1 MASRQGSSRRIVM
14 LIDDDEDVRTTMS
27 ELLTTRGYS
36 TLEAEN
42 GKQAIEVLTK
52 AARLPMLMI
61 LDMAMPVLDG
71 RGFLRLRAR
80 DPILREIPVFVV
92 SASEPPILLEGIE
105 MFMRKPVEVTRLLQI
120 IGRYRWSSSSR

>member
-1 MASRQGSSRRIVM
+1 MASRKGASQRIVM

-27 ELLTTRGYS
+27 ELLTARGYS

-42 GKQAIEVLTK
+42 GKEAIEVLTK

-61 LDMAMPVLDG
+61 LDLAMPVLDG
-71 RGFLRLRAR
+71 RGFLRLRAQ

-105 MFMRKPVEVTRLLQI
+105 MFLRKPVEVTRLLQM
-120 IGRYRWSSSSR
+120 IGRYE

>member
-1 MASRQGSSRRIVM
+1 MTSRQGSSRRIVM

-92 SASEPPILLEGIE
+92 SASEPSILLEGIE
-105 MFMRKPVEVTRLLQI
+105 MFMRTVEVTRLLQI

>member
-1 MASRQGSSRRIVM
+1 MTSRQGSSRRIVM

-92 SASEPPILLEGIE
+92 SASEPSILLEGIE

>member
-92 SASEPPILLEGIE
+92 SASEPSILLEGIE

>member
-1 MASRQGSSRRIVM
+1 MASRQGSSQLIVM
-14 LIDDDEDVRTTMS
+14 LIDDDEEMRTTMS

-92 SASEPPILLEGIE
+92 SASEPSILLEGIE